1 MKTHHLLPFFL
12 AVFLLEACSG
22 NKITEGKSLDDC
34 SAVTTTQIVGKDKV
48 TTLHL
53 DRVKDTLDLPVSQL
67 LDNFRIVPLDNR
79 DEALIKWETVS
90 ASDNYICTGGT
101 SQEPCRLFDQT
112 GRFICQIGANG
123 QGPGEYWA
131 VYDKYIDEANKR
143 IYLMPWNAKSL
154 LVYDL
159 NGQYLSNIP
168 LPTLVP
174 KGVFAIDTQKELLT
188 VGLLPFNNIE
198 GASVVWQQD
207 FEGNILHRVD
217 AAPYAI
223 EGDYSNEV
231 SSDLNNNNGTFD
243 FSIFHWLA
251 VADTLYHFI
260 VEENRLAPV
269 FTLQQPE
276 EPIQHSYVE
285 LPHHFLVDIPTG
297 FTTMQYGTSSATS
310 VSTRVCVMIDKE
322 TGKGAFVRLYNDMIG
337 NVSDC
342 LMFYFK
348 NGYFAYTMDPGN
360 LLDNIETA
368 LSHPDRLSQ
377 KQQEQLKS
385 LQKNVSTDGNNYLF
399 IGKIKSEI
407 NDLALN
413 TFTAQTEEQPVK
425 QPRQA
430 TATASKTE
438 ATDGED
444 PDLVCYTA
452 TLETWKSYFPAH
464 NKYKDWDPKDPKQT
478 LVGAVIDKQGKPHD
492 LRIIRSSGIKEL
504 DEEAVRLIREAPITP
519 AKNENGEEVEQTNW
533 ACMVYFPPK

>member
-1 MKTHHLLPFFL
+1 MKTHHLLSFFL
-12 AVFLLEACSG
+12 AVFLLEACSE

-34 SAVTTTQIVGKDKV
+34 PVVTTMQIIGKDKV

-53 DRVKDTLDLPVSQL
+53 DRVKDTLDLPVSRL

-79 DEALIKWETVS
+79 DEALIKWETVF

-112 GRFICQIGANG
+112 GRFICQVGANG

-168 LPTLVP
+168 LPTLAP

-223 EGDYSNEV
+223 EGDYSNEI
-231 SSDLNNNNGTFD
+231 DHNGNLADGTFD
-243 FSIFHWLA
+243 FSIFNFWDPRN
-251 VADTLYHFI
+251 DTLYHFI
-260 VEENRLAPV
+260 TEENRLAPR
-269 FTLQQPE
+269 FTLKQPE
-276 EPIQHSYVE
+276 KKLQHSYLE
-285 LPHHFLVDIPTG
+285 LPGYYLADI
-297 FTTMQYGTSSATS
+297 TTEISRGEVTD
-310 VSTRVCVMIDKE
+310 RVYVLIDKK
-322 TGKGAFVRLYNDMIG
+322 TQKGAYVRILNDLIG
-337 NVSDC
+337 NRPIKYAS
-342 LMFYFK
+342 FFFK
-348 NGYFAYTMDPGN
+348 RGYFAFSMDPGN
-360 LLDNIETA
+360 LLDDIEAA
-368 LSHPDRLSQ
+368 LSYPDRLSP

-385 LQKNVSTDGNNYLF
+385 LQKNVSTDDNNYLF

-413 TFTAQTEEQPVK
+413 TFTARREEQPAK
-425 QPRQA
+425 QPRQ
-430 TATASKTE
+430 TTGTVPKTE

-444 PDLVCYTA
+444 PDLVYSTA

-519 AKNENGEEVEQTNW
+519 AKNKNGEEVEQTNW
-533 ACMVYFPPK
+533 VCMVHFPPK